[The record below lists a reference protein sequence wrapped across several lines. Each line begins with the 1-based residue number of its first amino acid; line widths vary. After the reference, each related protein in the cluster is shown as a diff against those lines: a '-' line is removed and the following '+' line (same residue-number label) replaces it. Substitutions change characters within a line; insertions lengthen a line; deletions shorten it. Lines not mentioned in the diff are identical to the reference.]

1 MIDRELAG
9 FIEEGVAIHMGT
21 RDADLVPE
29 GARAVAAKVEEDG
42 RHLVVYI
49 SAVAAA
55 RLVPNLEANGR
66 VAIVFGRP
74 TDDRACQV
82 KGTFVEARTAT
93 SAEEAFVE
101 AQWNAFLDNLER
113 IGFPRRAAAGWVTW
127 PALAIRVQATALF
140 EQTPG
145 PQAGTPLA

>member
-29 GARAVAAKVEEDG
+29 GARAVAAKVEQDG